1 MIGYNLERFANFTP
15 NLEHVTLYFDNL
27 LVKNGTL
34 SAIVNDFP
42 RDIFTPL

>member
-1 MIGYNLERFANFTP
+1 MIGYNLERFANSTT
-15 NLEHVTLYFDNL
+15 NVEHVTLYFDNL
-27 LVKNGTL
+27 VEKNGTL

>member
-1 MIGYNLERFANFTP
+1 MIGYNLEGFANFTP

-27 LVKNGTL
+27 LGKNGTL

>member
-1 MIGYNLERFANFTP
+1 MIGYNLERFANSTA
-15 NLEHVTLYFDNL
+15 NLGHVTLYFDNL
-27 LVKNGTL
+27 VEKYGTL